1 MGEKTKLDLKGKD
14 LEEIAALS
22 LHCGFDMDD
31 LEVFLM
37 GKNPNQQR
45 VEYTDAELK
54 TISEYRS
61 HLKRVTSSPA
71 LRF

>member
-1 MGEKTKLDLKGKD
+1 MGSKKPNLKNAD
-14 LEEIAALS
+14 LEEVGALS

-37 GKNPNQQR
+37 RQGVK
-45 VEYTDAELK
+45 YTEAELK

-61 HLKRVTSSPA
+61 YLRRVCESPA
-71 LRF
+71 LGF